1 MEYGHDHPTRHI
13 LVVDD
18 ELGILHAVE
27 RELKGRS
34 LGRYAFTVAGFTDP
48 RQALAAAE
56 RQTFDAVISDF
67 RMPGMDGLEFLKAL
81 ATIQPDCPRLV
92 LSGQTDMDSLVR
104 MVNETHIYRFIA
116 KPWPAYMLQA
126 ALAQAIDYAE
136 TLAENRRLAEAAR
149 QRQLSELL
157 PEPAVVEQLLIV
169 DDDMGVLNS
178 LARVLTHHSKSD
190 GLFAAIL
197 AEQHGQPRRQ
207 TLAEDRISIQ
217 ITPSPAYALQMAE
230 RVAFS
235 CIIADYR
242 MPEMNGI
249 ELLQRFAAR
258 QPDCSRILISGQ
270 IGEAELAQAI
280 QQAHIFAFVEKPWSD
295 FELKAN
301 IALALAQHRLQLE
314 NRWLAAFMRPEAE
327 PAASGAFPG

>member
-1 MEYGHDHPTRHI
+1 MENQHDHSPRHI

-34 LGRYAFTVAGFTDP
+34 LGRYTFTVAGFTDP

-81 ATIQPDCPRLV
+81 ALVQPDCPRLV
-92 LSGQTDMDSLVR
+92 LSGQTDMDNLVR

-126 ALAQAIDYAE
+126 ALTQAIDYAR

-149 QRQLSELL
+149 QRQLTELL
-157 PEPAVVEQLLIV
+157 PEPAAVEQLLIV

-197 AEQHGQPRRQ
+197 AEQHGQPHRQ
-207 TLAEDRISIQ
+207 TLAEDRISVQ

-230 RVAFS
+230 RVEFS

-242 MPEMNGI
+242 MPEMNGV
-249 ELLQRFAAR
+249 ELLQRFADR

-270 IGEAELAQAI
+270 IGEVELAQAI

-295 FELKAN
+295 FELKTN
-301 IALALAQHRLQLE
+301 IALALAQHRIQLE
-314 NRWLAAFMRPEAE
+314 NRWLAGFMRPEGE
-327 PAASGAFPG
+327 PAASGAIPG

>member
-34 LGRYAFTVAGFTDP
+34 LGRYAFNVAGFTDP

-81 ATIQPDCPRLV
+81 AIIQPDCPRLV

-126 ALAQAIDYAE
+126 ALTQAIDYAE

-157 PEPAVVEQLLIV
+157 PEPAAVEQLLIV

-207 TLAEDRISIQ
+207 TLAEDRISVQ

-242 MPEMNGI
+242 MPEMNGV

-270 IGEAELAQAI
+270 IGETELAQAI